1 MDDMKAHMDGL
12 RAAFEQLKQV
22 ITGSHDANPGGNHSG
37 VLSSQGTE
45 FHLEPPEIVAYIHRC
60 HVQVPH
66 GAVKREY
73 GENP

>member
-1 MDDMKAHMDGL
+1 MNILYSFGAG
-12 RAAFEQLKQV
+12 RRS
-22 ITGSHDANPGGNHSG
+22 GGPDANPGGSRSG
-37 VLSSQGTE
+37 LLSSQGAE
-45 FHLEPPEIVAYIHRC
+45 FHLEPPEIVAYIHRR